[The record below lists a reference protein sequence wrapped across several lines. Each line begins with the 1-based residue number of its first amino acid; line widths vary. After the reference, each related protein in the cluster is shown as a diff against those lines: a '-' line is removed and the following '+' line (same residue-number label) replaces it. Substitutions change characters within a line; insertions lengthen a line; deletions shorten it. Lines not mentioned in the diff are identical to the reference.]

1 MLIFIL
7 AYTTRHSLKNILSE
21 LPANFIQIHKSYV
34 LNMNYF
40 GKQLR
45 RSRASGKSRDE
56 YVQLS
61 HSGYPEDFLIP
72 VGPKYRRNILD
83 YILNKY
89 SYPFLAD
96 EHGKEVSENE
106 D

>member
-1 MLIFIL
+1 MTDIPATVARISQMSAHWSEIRSMSVMTFRVALI
-7 AYTTRHSLKNILSE
+7 T
-21 LPANFIQIHKSYV
+21 
-34 LNMNYF
+34 
-40 GKQLR
+40 R

-89 SYPFLAD
+89 SYPFLSD